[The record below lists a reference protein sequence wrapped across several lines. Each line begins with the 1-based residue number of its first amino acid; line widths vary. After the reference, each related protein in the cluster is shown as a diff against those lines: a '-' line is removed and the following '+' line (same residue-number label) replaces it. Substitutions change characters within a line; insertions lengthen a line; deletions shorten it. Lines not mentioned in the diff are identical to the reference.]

1 MTLLSSLLT
10 IKMARRL
17 HQEAGLLFLQVF
29 VDNSMDLCDKSEID
43 QPYEALDN
51 PDVVEEGTCELFL
64 AREMVEEERAEAEK
78 MPGL

>member
-1 MTLLSSLLT
+1 
-10 IKMARRL
+10 
-17 HQEAGLLFLQVF
+17 
-29 VDNSMDLCDKSEID
+29 MDLCDKSEID